1 MSSAGLHLGR
11 SGLRGLLKM
20 FSALTH
26 DAYGDE
32 TMSPPEERF
41 ARDDLIGC
49 TLAGGFRVVAQIAR
63 GGVSSVY
70 RAEGADD
77 TLAVLKV
84 LDPLYRDLPMLRR
97 RFIRE
102 AELSAYLEGCRVP
115 RVLATGEVKRR
126 PYQLLEYLAGR
137 SLADRWVHEK
147 PSVSEA
153 LAITGG
159 LLEAL
164 SGLHRKGI
172 VHCDIKPANMMLL
185 DDGSIYLLDLG
196 LARIACRDLAAQGTG
211 REPGPGEGGRPSSPG
226 PELLA
231 LDERNANDS
240 PGTPAYM
247 SPEQAEGGVVD
258 GRSDL
263 YAVGLLLFEM
273 LTQRRP
279 FPGDPI
285 QTLNA
290 RLIQAAPPLCTLAPA
305 LSPELERVVMQALAR
320 SPAERFPDA
329 AAMAAALGR
338 VPERTQ

>member
-1 MSSAGLHLGR
+1 MSA
-11 SGLRGLLKM
+11 
-20 FSALTH
+20 
-26 DAYGDE
+26 
-32 TMSPPEERF
+32 PEERF
-41 ARDDLIGC
+41 RRDDLIGC
-49 TLAGGFRVVAQIAR
+49 NLAGGFRVVAQIAR

-70 RAEGADD
+70 RTEGSDGA
-77 TLAVLKV
+77 LAVLKV

-126 PYQLLEYLAGR
+126 PYQLLEYLSGR
-137 SLADRWVHEK
+137 SLADRWITEK
-147 PSVSEA
+147 PSTSEA
-153 LAITGG
+153 LAIASG

-164 SGLHRKGI
+164 AGLHERGI
-172 VHCDIKPANMMLL
+172 VHCDIKPANVMLL
-185 DDGSIYLLDLG
+185 DDGSIRLLDLG
-196 LARIACRDLAAQGTG
+196 LARIASRDLNAP
-211 REPGPGEGGRPSSPG
+211 EPGRHSGPGKGADGRPSLPG

-231 LDERNANDS
+231 LDERSANDS

-290 RLIQAAPPLCTLAPA
+290 RLTQGRPSPAHLGPSAVARARTGGDAGARAVARRAAP
-305 LSPELERVVMQALAR
+305 
-320 SPAERFPDA
+320 
-329 AAMAAALGR
+329 
-338 VPERTQ
+338 

>member
-1 MSSAGLHLGR
+1 MS
-11 SGLRGLLKM
+11 LR
-20 FSALTH
+20 
-26 DAYGDE
+26 
-32 TMSPPEERF
+32 EERF

-49 TLAGGFRVVAQIAR
+49 ILAGGFRVVAQIAR

-70 RAEGADD
+70 RTEGSDG

-102 AELSAYLEGCRVP
+102 AELSAYLDGCSVP

-126 PYQLLEYLAGR
+126 PYQLLEYLGGR
-137 SLADRWVHEK
+137 SLADRWVADK

-153 LAITGG
+153 LAITTG

-164 SGLHRKGI
+164 ADLHERGI
-172 VHCDIKPANMMLL
+172 VHCDIKPANVMLL
-185 DDGSIYLLDLG
+185 DDGSIRLLDLG
-196 LARIACRDLAAQGTG
+196 LARIVSHDLTAQGVG
-211 REPGPGEGGRPSSPG
+211 REPGSGDSEGPPLPG

-231 LDERNANDS
+231 LDERSPNDS

-247 SPEQAEGGVVD
+247 SPEQAEGETVD

-273 LTQRRP
+273 LTRRRP

-285 QTLNA
+285 ETLNA
-290 RLIQAAPPLCTLAPA
+290 RLTQAAPLLRTLAPA
-305 LSPELERVVMQALAR
+305 LSPGLERVVVRALAR

-329 AAMAAALGR
+329 TAMATALAE
-338 VPERTQ
+338 VPERTR

>member
-1 MSSAGLHLGR
+1 
-11 SGLRGLLKM
+11 
-20 FSALTH
+20 
-26 DAYGDE
+26 
-32 TMSPPEERF
+32 MSPPEERF

-49 TLAGGFRVVAQIAR
+49 ILAGGFHVVAQIAR

-70 RAEGADD
+70 RTEGSDG

-102 AELSAYLEGCRVP
+102 AELSAYLEGCSVP

-137 SLADRWVHEK
+137 SLADRWVGEK

-153 LAITGG
+153 LAITSG

-164 SGLHRKGI
+164 AGLHERGI
-172 VHCDIKPANMMLL
+172 VHCDIKPANVMLL
-185 DDGSIYLLDLG
+185 DDGSIRLLDLG
-196 LARIACRDLAAQGTG
+196 LARIVPRELTAQGMG
-211 REPGPGEGGRPSSPG
+211 REPGSGGGGRPPSPG

-231 LDERNANDS
+231 LDERSPNDS

-247 SPEQAEGGVVD
+247 SPEQAEGSVVD

-290 RLIQAAPPLCTLAPA
+290 RLTQAAPPLRTLVPA
-305 LSPELERVVMQALAR
+305 LSPELEQVAMQALAR

-329 AAMAAALGR
+329 TAMSAALAQ
-338 VPERTQ
+338 VPERTR